1 MQVQNLTQAAT
12 GGANTSVL
20 AGRTAR
26 FADNPFLE
34 LLLAQLRSQTP
45 LDAVDNESMMQQ
57 MGQLSNM
64 EEQRQLNDNLLTLL
78 QFQGALAKLEGL
90 TQGAN
95 LIGKEI
101 EFEDAQTGARL
112 RAVVESV
119 RVDEQGKVLLK
130 AGDNEIGLGQVL
142 GVRGAPATSGGTN

>member
-20 AGRTAR
+20 AGRNAR